1 MQYVLETLEGL
12 KEDTK
17 GEQEDG
23 GNITFLVKERIQFE
37 PTGCL
42 LPLVRRQQ

>member
-12 KEDTK
+12 MEDAK

-23 GNITFLVKERIQFE
+23 GNITFS
-37 PTGCL
+37 
-42 LPLVRRQQ
+42 